1 MVKKYVLTA
10 AITFILSFFL
20 FLFIYQNYLKDQD
33 ETEGLVE
40 SGSSEATLVEESQ
53 SVSRD
58 IRVVSYYYPKII
70 YTQYLKYYEEI
81 FNMDPWNQ
89 NIFTVSVENRG
100 DDFKTVS
107 LEAEL
112 PEYSYEASETFYVA
126 PGTSETVGITPEI
139 IYSSFDN
146 LRELTPVPLKVKVK
160 TEEGERGMTL
170 FEDTFNIQLT
180 SINTAIFQLKNE
192 KKALTIDLSP
202 YLGIWVTPNFEEV
215 QEILRS
221 AADFHPYQA
230 IGGYQMLHGTNR
242 VDVVR
247 EQVKAVYKALQELD
261 IAYISNPI
269 SFGGGQK
276 IKFPKEVIDTQ
287 SANCIEGVCL
297 MASVLEA
304 IGIEPLIVLTRQ
316 HAFIG
321 WKTWRNSAQC
331 EFLET
336 SYMWS
341 SGRIDFEDALRKGI
355 EEFNDEK
362 ARGNFES
369 GKSKVIDIRKIRNER
384 GITPFSFDYF

>member
-1 MVKKYVLTA
+1 MFKKYALTV
-10 AITFILSFFL
+10 AITFILSFLL
-20 FLFIYQNYLKDQD
+20 FLFVYQNYLKDQD
-33 ETEGLVE
+33 ESQSLIEPGASKT
-40 SGSSEATLVEESQ
+40 TLIEESQ
-53 SVSRD
+53 NASHD
-58 IRVVSYYYPKII
+58 IRVVSYYYPEII

-81 FNMDPWNQ
+81 FDIDPWNQ
-89 NIFTVSVENRG
+89 NIFTVLVENRG
-100 DDFKTVS
+100 DDIKAVS

-112 PEYSYEASETFYVA
+112 TDYSYEESETFYVA
-126 PGTSETVGITPEI
+126 PGTSQTVGITPEI
-139 IYSSFDN
+139 IYSNLDD
-146 LRELTPVPLKVKVK
+146 LRELTPAPLKVKVK
-160 TEEGERGMTL
+160 TEEGDRDVVL
-170 FEDTFNIQLT
+170 FEDTFDTQLT

-202 YLGIWVTPNFEEV
+202 YLGIWVTPNSDEI

-221 AADFHPYQA
+221 AADFHPYRA
-230 IGGYQMLHGTNR
+230 IGGYQMLYGTNR
-242 VDVVR
+242 VEVVR
-247 EQVKAVYKALQELD
+247 EQVKAVYKALQDLD

-276 IKFPKEVIDTQ
+276 IKFPKEVIGTQ

-304 IGIEPLIVLTRQ
+304 IGIEPLIVLTSR

-321 WKTWRNSAQC
+321 WKTWRNSAQG

-362 ARGNFES
+362 ARGNFKR
-369 GKSKVIDIRKIRNER
+369 GKSKVIDIRKIRDER
-384 GITPFSFDYF
+384 GITPFSFDHF